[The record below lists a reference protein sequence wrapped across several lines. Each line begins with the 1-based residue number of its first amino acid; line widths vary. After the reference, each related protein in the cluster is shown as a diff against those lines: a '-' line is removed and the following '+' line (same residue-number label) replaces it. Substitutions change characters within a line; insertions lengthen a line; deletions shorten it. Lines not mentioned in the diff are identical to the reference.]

1 MSSAI
6 PRNAAIFSLLCSFA
20 LMPSCKDNKSNSS
33 ITPAEKNRI
42 LETSTENEKTLS
54 QEATAQTTHDEA
66 IPGEVAITEIKFK
79 SSHAVELNDDFTN
92 VDAVKESLNTF
103 KVTTSFSKSLERDVE
118 FVCFNQRLDN
128 GEKSNSTKIIAGEK
142 KGEIV
147 ISLLNKEL
155 ELNVDCKVTSEGKT
169 LAAQSY
175 TFLTS
180 VLIDSEEKF
189 NTNLFLKASAG
200 YAVDRLI
207 LLRTGSLITNTESFK
222 LNIEK
227 LYSQDSSI
235 QTFSGSDLLGQ
246 RGNLAGKSGGVIN
259 VFAMSAVGK
268 LRVNM
273 YGQNG
278 DDQTSVPIAITNAPV
293 AGTNAVAETYV
304 RECFSNCSEEFV
316 AKSNLLDIAEISRT
330 CHRPPTCKTRL
341 ATAGSPATSGQNGA
355 KGTVGYQGNAG
366 GNSGYFNL
374 VTNTEEN
381 FDVSFDVRVGSGGGG
396 GAGGVGGPGGVGGS
410 GAGSFPAAPNGANGA
425 TGDQGPRGNN
435 GEVSKSCFQNLSTKK
450 IVCSQ

>member
-20 LMPSCKDNKSNSS
+20 LMPSCKDNKSSSS

-169 LAAQSY
+169 LAAKSY

-246 RGNLAGKSGGVIN
+246 RGNLAGKSGGEIN

-278 DDQTSVPIAITNAPV
+278 DDQTSVPSAITTRTSPGA
-293 AGTNAVAETYV
+293 NAVAETYIQ
-304 RECFSNCSEEFV
+304 ECNSPCAERF
-316 AKSNLLDIAEISRT
+316 LDSTEGERT
-330 CHRPPTCKTRL
+330 CHAPARCTTRL
-341 ATAGSPATSGQNGA
+341 SNAGSPATSGQNGA

-381 FDVSFDVRVGSGGGG
+381 FDVSFDVRVGSGGDG
-396 GAGGVGGPGGVGGS
+396 GAGGIGGPGGVGGS